1 MSNKQSNKKSR
12 KERFIL
18 QEINELAEIV
28 VKACGKPK
36 NILLGCEEATL
47 LAESGGLAKLQRAGF
62 SLKFSEHDREL
73 EVS

>member
-1 MSNKQSNKKSR
+1 MKANKSRNAR

-28 VKACGKPK
+28 IKAGGKPK
-36 NILLGCEEATL
+36 SIFMGREEAEL
-47 LAESGGLAKLQRAGF
+47 LAAVGGLARLQRAGF
-62 SLKFSEHDREL
+62 SLRFSEEERVL